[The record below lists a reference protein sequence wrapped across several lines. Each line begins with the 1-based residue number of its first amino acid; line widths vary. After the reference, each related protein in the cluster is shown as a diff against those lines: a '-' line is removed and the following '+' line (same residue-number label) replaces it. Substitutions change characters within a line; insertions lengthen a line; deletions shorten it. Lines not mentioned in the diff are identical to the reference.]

1 MGKFDGVMIVSDVD
15 GTFLGKDAR
24 IVPENLAAIDYFKR
38 EGGLFTLATGRDS
51 FLIAGRVPDV
61 RELCNCPVIASNGA
75 YIYDLQSDRIIDE
88 EFLPEPEASGVVD
101 AVRAA
106 YPEISLRI
114 TCGGKHL
121 ADKDYPLLQD
131 VMERL
136 EATDPLTA
144 AREMNPLPVGHGTVA
159 EALQAYADGQVD
171 ALAALKVKQPGT
183 EFRQQV
189 WQAMRLITPGAPVTY
204 GELAQLAERPQAVR
218 AAGSACAENL
228 CAVVVPCHRVVRSGG
243 SAHSAQRTG
252 NYLYGAG
259 TKATLLEFEA
269 AHAGS

>member
-1 MGKFDGVMIVSDVD
+1 MTDTAASAPVD
-15 GTFLGKDAR
+15 
-24 IVPENLAAIDYFKR
+24 
-38 EGGLFTLATGRDS
+38 
-51 FLIAGRVPDV
+51 
-61 RELCNCPVIASNGA
+61 
-75 YIYDLQSDRIIDE
+75 
-88 EFLPEPEASGVVD
+88 EFLPELRWTTAPTPAGPVVIVYSPEDEAVRASGV
-101 AVRAA
+101 AVPQDGEPEVAA
-106 YPEISLRI
+106 IGR
-114 TCGGKHL
+114 
-121 ADKDYPLLQD
+121 LLQD

-136 EATDPLTA
+136 EATDPQTA

-204 GELAQLAERPQAVR
+204 GELAQLVERPQAVR

-243 SAHSAQRTG
+243 SANSVQRTG

-259 TKATLLEFEA
+259 TKTALLEFEA